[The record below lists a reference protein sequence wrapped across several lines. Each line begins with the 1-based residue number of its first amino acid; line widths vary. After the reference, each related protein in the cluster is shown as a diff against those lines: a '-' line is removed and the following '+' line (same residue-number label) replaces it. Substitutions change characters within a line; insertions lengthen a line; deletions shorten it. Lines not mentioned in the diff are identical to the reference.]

1 MERKER
7 KLYRAGDFAA
17 IFGVKKDTLFY
28 YDRIGIFRPV
38 FRAANGYRYYGSSQF
53 STFSIILT
61 LRNMD
66 IPIERIREYLSA
78 KNPESLMELFDLE
91 RKRIDKRIRK
101 LKELSSM
108 IESNISIM
116 KEAMEMAGK
125 PVSVRYFPEE
135 YIIESLPQKGK
146 KIDWSDEWWALYSS
160 IYGKDEGNIGIT
172 GSKIALDD
180 ILRGE
185 FSRLESIFV
194 MTGRKTETEIPA
206 GMYAVKYAEGPY
218 SGYSGIYRSF
228 LDEIDR
234 MGYIPSSAAY
244 EEYAVDEMATDR
256 SERFISRI
264 RIMVKEKRP
273 AEPAPSECD

>member
-78 KNPESLMELFDLE
+78 KNPDSLMELFDLE

-180 ILRGE
+180 IIRGE

-194 MTGRKTETEIPA
+194 MPGRKTET
-206 GMYAVKYAEGPY
+206 
-218 SGYSGIYRSF
+218 
-228 LDEIDR
+228 DR
-234 MGYIPSSAAY
+234 YVCKQHFP
-244 EEYAVDEMATDR
+244 
-256 SERFISRI
+256 I
-264 RIMVKEKRP
+264 R
-273 AEPAPSECD
+273 